1 MRPGRLDTI
10 LYVGPPDLD
19 ARRQILRIKTGK
31 MSVSDEVDMDELASR
46 TDGFSGAEIVNL
58 CDEAIHY
65 AMRESFDI
73 EAVGKRHFEMAL
85 RKAVPQITVEMRRA
99 YEAWSV
105 GGVKKI

>member
-10 LYVGPPDLD
+10 LYVGPPDLA
-19 ARRQILRIKTGK
+19 ARREILKIKTGK
-31 MSVSDEVDMDELASR
+31 MAVAGDVDIDVLAAHL
-46 TDGFSGAEIVNL
+46 DGYSGAEIVNI

-73 EAVGKRHFEMAL
+73 AAVARKHFELAVL
-85 RKAVPQITVEMRRA
+85 KAVPQITKKMREK
-99 YEAWSV
+99 YEKWSV

>member
-19 ARRQILRIKTGK
+19 ARREILKIKTRK
-31 MSVSDEVDMDELASR
+31 MAVAADVDINLLAQHL
-46 TDGFSGAEIVNL
+46 DGFSGAEIVNI

-73 EAVGKRHFEMAL
+73 EAVARKHFEMAVT
-85 RKAVPQITVEMRRA
+85 KAVPQITKSMRKK
-99 YEAWSV
+99 YEEWSV
-105 GGVKKI
+105 GGVKRI

>member
-10 LYVGPPDLD
+10 LYVGPPDLP
-19 ARRQILRIKTGK
+19 ARIEILKIKTRK
-31 MSVSDEVDMDELASR
+31 MAISPDIVITNLAER
-46 TDGFSGAEIVNL
+46 LDGFSGAEIVNI

-73 EAVGKRHFEMAL
+73 DAVGTTHFDMAVE
-85 RKAVPQITVEMRRA
+85 KAVPQITQAMRRK
-99 YEAWSV
+99 YEQWSV